1 MTAYILLGIVVIIT
15 HFLEGITGFGCTVLA
30 LPFAIM
36 LVGTKQAVPVLLVL
50 ALILA
55 LYIVIIDWKKIVW
68 KEFFKIVFFVGLGL
82 PIGIFSFGYLNEHT
96 LKYILGAFMII
107 VSIRGLAVF
116 FTNSKMDK
124 KNSEK
129 LECSGD
135 YGNIEGDDVV
145 NKNDAAKNNEVPK
158 NSSVSKLPKWLLN
171 IFLLLGGF
179 IHGAFASGG
188 PLVVIYAKGA
198 LPNKSNFRATICM
211 LWVALNSVM
220 LTQNLINGKMTPEI
234 WKIIAICL
242 PFLLVGTLAGNWAH
256 HHIKDKY
263 FTQLVY
269 AVLLISGFFMFR

>member
-55 LYIVIIDWKKIVW
+55 LYIVIIDRKKIVW

-82 PIGIFSFGYLNEHT
+82 PIGIFSFGYLNEHV

-116 FTNSKMDK
+116 FINTKENKGTK
-124 KNSEK
+124 ET
-129 LECSGD
+129 LECSGS
-135 YGNIEGDDVV
+135 YGNIESDSVV
-145 NKNDAAKNNEVPK
+145 ERKEAVKSNA
-158 NSSVSKLPKWLLN
+158 SKLPKWLLN

-188 PLVVIYAKGA
+188 PLVVIYAKGE

-211 LWVALNSVM
+211 LWVTLNSVM